1 MTLLL
6 TTERCGIFLQH
17 LRTWKLRDTSF
28 CKIRRLIS
36 SFFMS
41 MSYNLRD
48 NNEILEKIYL
58 TTCGMAWSFNSID
71 IMIIFPIVCKIKFC
85 QHIMVWCF
93 FLQGEV
99 LFNSWKDLFA
109 GSGAPF
115 SYPPRIYSFD
125 GRNVLTDNT
134 WWVTILHPIYRR
146 CKL

>member
-6 TTERCGIFLQH
+6 TTERCGIFYSTCAHENYGIRH
-17 LRTWKLRDTSF
+17 LVKYDV
-28 CKIRRLIS
+28 S
-36 SFFMS
+36 SQVVML
-41 MSYNLRD
+41 YNIRD

-58 TTCGMAWSFNSID
+58 ITCGIAWNFNSID
-71 IMIIFPIVCKIKFC
+71 IMIIFPIVCKIKLC
-85 QHIMVWCF
+85 QHIIAWCF

-134 WWVTILHPIYRR
+134 WWVTILHPIYCR